1 MIGVIVNTEGWD
13 KPFPCYKLK
22 ALKKKK
28 TAHSLELNMMFFGLE
43 WQLDNAFLRP
53 RTYYVILRNMTD

>member
-28 TAHSLELNMMFFGLE
+28 KK
-43 WQLDNAFLRP
+43 QL
-53 RTYYVILRNMTD
+53 TV